1 MKSFMIVAFT
11 LLLSGCSE
19 IQSQDIP
26 MNTVERANEL
36 CSSMDGVKKLR
47 VITLCKPQGKLCTN
61 SMITQVSVVCNKHD
75 AKVSAEIE
83 WELVR

>member
-1 MKSFMIVAFT
+1 MKSFMILAFT

-19 IQSQDIP
+19 HPQAIP

-36 CSSMDGVKKLR
+36 CSSMDGVKRLR
-47 VITLCKPQGKLCTN
+47 VITWCNPQGKVCNN
-61 SMITQVSVVCNKHD
+61 SMTTQVSVVCNKHD

>member
-1 MKSFMIVAFT
+1 MKSFMILAFT
-11 LLLSGCSE
+11 LLISGCSE
-19 IQSQDIP
+19 QSEDIP

-36 CSSMDGVKKLR
+36 CSSMGGVKRLT
-47 VITLCKPQGKLCTN
+47 VATWCNSQGKFCTN
-61 SMITQVSVVCNKHD
+61 SMTTQVSVVCNKHD